1 MGYETQHKVAFP
13 DLKGKVVV
21 VTGSTRGIGYEIAK
35 LFKEVGS
42 RVVVNARNAEEVQT
56 TVKKLNDEVS
66 DGEAIGVA
74 GDVSKYDDC
83 ERIVNETVEKFNK
96 IDVLVNNAGIN
107 MIRDSL
113 SLSID
118 DWEKTLRIDL
128 FSAFYMSQLVARIM
142 VSKKVKGSIVNIAS
156 MVGPI
161 VALPKR
167 AAYAAA
173 KAGLVGLTRVLA
185 VEWAPLGIRVNAI
198 APGYIW
204 SSAQEVNIAR
214 GEYTKQDIEGRVPM
228 GRYGD
233 AREVA
238 YVAAFLASELSS
250 YVTGSLIV
258 VDGGWTIYGGWERL
272 LRQIQDA
279 ARQLTQA

>member
-1 MGYETQHKVAFP
+1 MGSLSQYKAAFP
-13 DLKGKVVV
+13 DLKGKVVI
-21 VTGSTRGIGYEIAK
+21 VTGSTRGIGYEIARV
-35 LFKEVGS
+35 FKEMGS
-42 RVVVNARNAEEVQT
+42 RVVVNARNANEVQD
-56 TVKKLNDEVS
+56 TVKRLSEEISEGEV
-66 DGEAIGVA
+66 IGVV
-74 GDVSKYDDC
+74 GDVSRYEDC
-83 ERIVNETVEKFNK
+83 ENIVKTTVDRFSRV
-96 IDVLVNNAGIN
+96 DVLVNNAGIN

-113 SLSID
+113 NLSID
-118 DWEKTLRIDL
+118 DWERTLRIDL
-128 FSAFYMSQLVARIM
+128 FGAFYMSQLVARVM
-142 VSKKVKGSIVNIAS
+142 VSKRIKGSIINIAS

-214 GEYTKQDIEGRVPM
+214 GEYTRQDIEGRVPM

-250 YVTGSLIV
+250 YVTGALIT
-258 VDGGWTIYGGWERL
+258 VDGGWTVYGGWERL
-272 LRQIQDA
+272 LRQIQEV
-279 ARQLTQA
+279 ARQLYQ

>member
-1 MGYETQHKVAFP
+1 MGSLSQYKAAFP
-13 DLKGKVVV
+13 DLKGKVVI
-21 VTGSTRGIGYEIAK
+21 VTGSTRGIGYEIARV
-35 LFKEVGS
+35 FKEMGS
-42 RVVVNARNAEEVQT
+42 RVVVNARNANEVQD
-56 TVKKLNDEVS
+56 TVKRLSEEISEGEV
-66 DGEAIGVA
+66 IGVV
-74 GDVSKYDDC
+74 GDVSRYEDC
-83 ERIVNETVEKFNK
+83 ENIVKTTVDRFSRV
-96 IDVLVNNAGIN
+96 DVLVNNAGIN

-113 SLSID
+113 NLSID
-118 DWEKTLRIDL
+118 DWERTLRIDL
-128 FSAFYMSQLVARIM
+128 FGAFYMSQLVARVM
-142 VSKKVKGSIVNIAS
+142 VSKRIKGSIINIAS

-214 GEYTKQDIEGRVPM
+214 GEYTRQDIEGRVPM

-250 YVTGSLIV
+250 YVTGALIT
-258 VDGGWTIYGGWERL
+258 VDGGWTVYGGWERL
-272 LRQIQDA
+272 LRQIQEA
-279 ARQLTQA
+279 AKQLYQ

>member
-1 MGYETQHKVAFP
+1 MSSPTGLKAVFP
-13 DLKGKVVV
+13 DLEGKVVI
-21 VTGSTRGIGYEIAK
+21 VTGSTRGIGYEIAR
-35 LFKEVGS
+35 LFKEMGS
-42 RVVVNARNAEEVQT
+42 RVIINARNPEEVRKVAEEFNS
-56 TVKKLNDEVS
+56 KIPK
-66 DGEAIGVA
+66 GEAYGIP
-74 GDVSKYDDC
+74 GDVSSYDDC
-83 ERIVNETVEKFNK
+83 RRIVNETISRYGRV
-96 IDVLVNNAGIN
+96 DVLVNNAGIN

-113 SLSID
+113 ELSLE
-118 DWEKTLRIDL
+118 DWERTLRIDL
-128 FSAFYMSQLVARIM
+128 FSAFYMSQLVAREM
-142 VSKKVKGSIVNIAS
+142 VARRIRGSIVNIAS

-185 VEWAPLGIRVNAI
+185 VEWAPLGIRVNAV

-214 GEYTKQDIEGRVPM
+214 GEYTRADIENRVPM

-238 YVAAFLASELSS
+238 YVVAFLASDASS
-250 YVTGSLIV
+250 YVTGALITI
-258 VDGGWTIYGGWERL
+258 DGGWTVYGGWERL
-272 LRQIQDA
+272 MNQVKES
-279 ARQLTQA
+279 ARKLMGQ

>member
-1 MGYETQHKVAFP
+1 MVI
-13 DLKGKVVV
+13 
-21 VTGSTRGIGYEIAK
+21 VTGSTRGIGYEIARV
-35 LFKEVGS
+35 FKEMGS
-42 RVVVNARNAEEVQT
+42 RVVINARNANEVQDTVKRLNEEVSEG
-56 TVKKLNDEVS
+56 EVT
-66 DGEAIGVA
+66 GVV
-74 GDVSKYDDC
+74 GDVSRYEDC
-83 ERIVNETVEKFNK
+83 ENIVKTTVDRFSRV
-96 IDVLVNNAGIN
+96 DVLVNNAGIN

-113 SLSID
+113 NLSVD
-118 DWEKTLRIDL
+118 DWERTLRIDL
-128 FSAFYMSQLVARIM
+128 FSAFYMSQLVARVM
-142 VSKKVKGSIVNIAS
+142 VDKRIKGSIINIAS

-214 GEYTKQDIEGRVPM
+214 GEYTRQDIEGRVPM

-250 YVTGSLIV
+250 YVTGALIT

-272 LRQIQDA
+272 LRQIQES
-279 ARQLTQA
+279 ARQLYQ

>member
-1 MGYETQHKVAFP
+1 MGSPGQYKAAFP
-13 DLKGKVVV
+13 DLKGKVVI
-21 VTGSTRGIGYEIAK
+21 VTGSTRGIGYEIARV
-35 LFKEVGS
+35 FKEMGS
-42 RVVVNARNAEEVQT
+42 RVVINARNANEVQD
-56 TVKKLNDEVS
+56 TVKKLNEEVS
-66 DGEAIGVA
+66 EGEVTGVV
-74 GDVSKYDDC
+74 GDVSRYEDC
-83 ERIVNETVEKFNK
+83 ENIVKTTVDRFSRV
-96 IDVLVNNAGIN
+96 DVLVNNAGIN

-113 SLSID
+113 NLSVD
-118 DWEKTLRIDL
+118 DWERTLRIDL
-128 FSAFYMSQLVARIM
+128 FSAFYMSQLVARVM
-142 VSKKVKGSIVNIAS
+142 VDKRIKGSIINIAS

-214 GEYTKQDIEGRVPM
+214 GEYTRQDIESRVPM

-250 YVTGSLIV
+250 YVTGALIT

-272 LRQIQDA
+272 LRQIQES
-279 ARQLTQA
+279 ARQLYQ

>member
-1 MGYETQHKVAFP
+1 MGSPSQYKAAFP
-13 DLKGKVVV
+13 DLKGKVVI
-21 VTGSTRGIGYEIAK
+21 VTGSTRGIGYEIARV
-35 LFKEVGS
+35 FKEMGS
-42 RVVVNARNAEEVQT
+42 RVVINARNANEVQDTVKRLNEEVSEG
-56 TVKKLNDEVS
+56 EVT
-66 DGEAIGVA
+66 GVV
-74 GDVSKYDDC
+74 GDVSRYEDC
-83 ERIVNETVEKFNK
+83 ENIVKTTVDRFSRV
-96 IDVLVNNAGIN
+96 DVLVNNAGIN

-113 SLSID
+113 NLSID
-118 DWEKTLRIDL
+118 DWERTLRIDL
-128 FSAFYMSQLVARIM
+128 FGAFYMSQLVARVM
-142 VSKKVKGSIVNIAS
+142 VSKRIKGSIINIAS

-214 GEYTKQDIEGRVPM
+214 GEYTRQDIEGRVPM

-250 YVTGSLIV
+250 YVTGALIT

-272 LRQIQDA
+272 LRQIQES
-279 ARQLTQA
+279 ARQLYQ

>member
-1 MGYETQHKVAFP
+1 MGSPSQYKAAFP
-13 DLKGKVVV
+13 DLKGKVVI
-21 VTGSTRGIGYEIAK
+21 VTGSTRGIGYEIARV
-35 LFKEVGS
+35 FKEMGS
-42 RVVVNARNAEEVQT
+42 RVVINARNANEVQDTVKRLNEEVSEG
-56 TVKKLNDEVS
+56 EV
-66 DGEAIGVA
+66 IGVV
-74 GDVSKYDDC
+74 GDVSRYEDC
-83 ERIVNETVEKFNK
+83 ENIVKTTVDRFSRV
-96 IDVLVNNAGIN
+96 DVLVNNAGIN

-113 SLSID
+113 NLSVD
-118 DWEKTLRIDL
+118 DWERTLRIDL
-128 FSAFYMSQLVARIM
+128 FSAFYMSQLVARVM
-142 VSKKVKGSIVNIAS
+142 VDKRIKGSIINIAS

-214 GEYTKQDIEGRVPM
+214 GEYTRQDIEGRVPM

-250 YVTGSLIV
+250 YVTGALIT

-272 LRQIQDA
+272 LRQIQES
-279 ARQLTQA
+279 ARQLYQ

>member
-1 MGYETQHKVAFP
+1 MGSLSQYKAAFP
-13 DLKGKVVV
+13 DLKGKVVI
-21 VTGSTRGIGYEIAK
+21 VTGSTRGIGYEIARV
-35 LFKEVGS
+35 FKEMGS
-42 RVVVNARNAEEVQT
+42 RVVVNARNANEVQD
-56 TVKKLNDEVS
+56 TVKRLSEEISEGEV
-66 DGEAIGVA
+66 IGVV
-74 GDVSKYDDC
+74 GDVSRYEDC
-83 ERIVNETVEKFNK
+83 ENIVKTTVDRFSRV
-96 IDVLVNNAGIN
+96 DVLVNNAGIN

-113 SLSID
+113 NLSID
-118 DWEKTLRIDL
+118 DWERTLRIDL
-128 FSAFYMSQLVARIM
+128 FGAFYMSQLVARVM
-142 VSKKVKGSIVNIAS
+142 VSKRIKGSIINIAS

-214 GEYTKQDIEGRVPM
+214 GEYTRQDIEGRVPM

-250 YVTGSLIV
+250 YVTGALIT
-258 VDGGWTIYGGWERL
+258 VDGGWTVYGGWERL
-272 LRQIQDA
+272 LRQIQEA
-279 ARQLTQA
+279 ARQLYQ

>member
-1 MGYETQHKVAFP
+1 MGSLSQYKAAFP
-13 DLKGKVVV
+13 DLKGKVVI
-21 VTGSTRGIGYEIAK
+21 VTGSTRGIGYEIARV
-35 LFKEVGS
+35 FKEMGS
-42 RVVVNARNAEEVQT
+42 RVVVNARNANEVQD
-56 TVKKLNDEVS
+56 TVKRLSEEISEGEV
-66 DGEAIGVA
+66 IGVV
-74 GDVSKYDDC
+74 GDVSRYEDC
-83 ERIVNETVEKFNK
+83 ENIVKTTVDRFSRV
-96 IDVLVNNAGIN
+96 DVLVNNAGIN

-113 SLSID
+113 NLSID
-118 DWEKTLRIDL
+118 DWERTLRIDL
-128 FSAFYMSQLVARIM
+128 FGAFYMSQLVARVM
-142 VSKKVKGSIVNIAS
+142 VSKRIKGSIINIAS

-214 GEYTKQDIEGRVPM
+214 GEYTRQDIEGRVPM

-250 YVTGSLIV
+250 YVTGALIT

-272 LRQIQDA
+272 LRQIQES
-279 ARQLTQA
+279 ARQLYQ

>member
-1 MGYETQHKVAFP
+1 MGNSSQYKAVFP
-13 DLKGKVVV
+13 DLKGKVVI
-21 VTGSTRGIGYEIAK
+21 VTGSTRGIGNEIAK
-35 LFKEVGS
+35 VFKEMGS
-42 RVVVNARNAEEVQT
+42 RVVINARNPNEVSEV
-56 TVKKLNDEVS
+56 VKKLNDEIS
-66 DGEAIGVA
+66 DGEAIGVP
-74 GDVSKYDDC
+74 GDVSKYEDC
-83 ERIVNETVEKFNK
+83 ERIVNTTVERFGRV
-96 IDVLVNNAGIN
+96 DVLVNNAGIN

-113 SLSID
+113 NLSID
-118 DWEKTLRIDL
+118 DWERTLRIDL
-128 FSAFYMSQLVARIM
+128 FSAFYMSQLVAKVM
-142 VSKKVKGSIVNIAS
+142 VSKRIKGSIINIAS

-214 GEYTKQDIEGRVPM
+214 GEYTRQDIEGRVPM

-258 VDGGWTIYGGWERL
+258 VDGGWTVYGGWERL
-272 LRQIQDA
+272 LRQIQESA
-279 ARQLTQA
+279 KQLMQ

>member
-1 MGYETQHKVAFP
+1 MGSPGQYKAAFP
-13 DLKGKVVV
+13 DLKGKVVI
-21 VTGSTRGIGYEIAK
+21 VTGSTRGIGYEIARV
-35 LFKEVGS
+35 FKEMGS
-42 RVVVNARNAEEVQT
+42 RVVINARNANEVQDTVKRLNEEVSEG
-56 TVKKLNDEVS
+56 EV
-66 DGEAIGVA
+66 IGVV
-74 GDVSKYDDC
+74 GDVSRYEDC
-83 ERIVNETVEKFNK
+83 ENIVKTTVDRFSRV
-96 IDVLVNNAGIN
+96 DVLVNNAGIN

-113 SLSID
+113 NLSVN
-118 DWEKTLRIDL
+118 DWERTLRIDL
-128 FSAFYMSQLVARIM
+128 FSAFYMSQLVARVM
-142 VSKKVKGSIVNIAS
+142 VDKRIKGSIINIAS

-214 GEYTKQDIEGRVPM
+214 GEYTRQDIEGRVPM

-250 YVTGSLIV
+250 YVTGALIT

-272 LRQIQDA
+272 LRQIQES
-279 ARQLTQA
+279 ARQLYQ